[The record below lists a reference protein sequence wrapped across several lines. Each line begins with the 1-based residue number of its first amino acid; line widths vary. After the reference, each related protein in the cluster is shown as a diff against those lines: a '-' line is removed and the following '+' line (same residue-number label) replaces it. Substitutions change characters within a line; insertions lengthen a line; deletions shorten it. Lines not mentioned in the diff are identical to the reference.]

1 MKNKKKREINATFT
15 TFFTTNPT
23 DMFDW
28 RGEKV
33 GRQKIVG

>member
-23 DMFDW
+23 DTYDW

-33 GRQKIVG
+33 GRQKIVE

>member
-23 DMFDW
+23 GMFEW

-33 GRQKIVG
+33 GR